1 MMKRMKRKSVA
12 NAKAAALKKANEEF
26 LNSNVLPSR
35 IPVRL
40 AVKGY
45 PAGEHLAVTNDTEKL
60 KKWNVTHQLTGRKVN
75 REPFST
81 ANAAYACAIELA
93 MLPIPWDKMSETDME
108 YNHKIA
114 GRYKDNVFEIMG
126 RHEQA
131 ERDSR
136 LRK

>member
-1 MMKRMKRKSVA
+1 MIMRKKRESVA
-12 NAKAAALKKANEEF
+12 RKKAAALKKANEDF

-40 AVKGY
+40 AVTGY
-45 PAGEHLAVTNDTEKL
+45 PAGEHLAVTNDPDKRN
-60 KKWNVTHQLTGRKVN
+60 KWNVTHRDTGRKIN
-75 REPFST
+75 RDPFST
-81 ANAAYACAIELA
+81 ANAAYACAMELA
-93 MLPIPWDKMSETDME
+93 MLPVPWDKMSETDVE
-108 YNHKIA
+108 YNHKVA